1 MTRFFFSFFIVYIIF
16 LFQFPFVNRHL
27 EITYLTVS
35 KKELLAAYCSDCRE
49 TDMGLGINKTLKFR
63 GAYAKTGGKQQ
74 SIKRQI
80 GNPNATA
87 KKT

>member
-1 MTRFFFSFFIVYIIF
+1 
-16 LFQFPFVNRHL
+16 
-27 EITYLTVS
+27 
-35 KKELLAAYCSDCRE
+35 
-49 TDMGLGINKTLKFR
+49 MGLGINKTLKFR
-63 GAYAKTGGKQQ
+63 GAYAKTGGKQR